1 MKFRPSIL
9 PQGVRL
15 VGNVAGDEDLVI
27 FGTVEGEVDVGGTVI
42 VEESG
47 VVRGNVHGRT
57 VSVRGIVIGDASA
70 KESVRVEAG
79 GSMVGDVH
87 APRVNIVKG
96 AKFRGHVHMTGSD
109 DAAGDVRSVT
119 RRARPSTEPRSGA
132 GAVKPSDGDSRPGE
146 SHSPARGGAAPS
158 ERAERERIAVEP
170 AEAPIELPRE
180 RAAARERP
188 EARPERPRD
197 RSGERPVERSEE
209 RAIEVEDRTQS
220 RPRRHRR
227 RFAVEP
233 TTAPGT
239 VPADRSDTLAGTV
252 FSPAPIES
260 APKPARSGPPLPV
273 FPAVGRV
280 RAQRRDGEKAT
291 DH

>member
-15 VGNVAGDEDLVI
+15 VGNVAGDEDLVV
-27 FGTVEGEVDVGGTVI
+27 FGTVEGEVDVGGTII

-57 VSVRGIVIGDASA
+57 VSVRGIVIGDASGV
-70 KESVRVEAG
+70 ESVRVEAG

-109 DAAGDVRSVT
+109 DAAGDVRSVA
-119 RRARPSTEPRSGA
+119 RRARPP
-132 GAVKPSDGDSRPGE
+132 V
-146 SHSPARGGAAPS
+146 
-158 ERAERERIAVEP
+158 ERERPAAELVET
-170 AEAPIELPRE
+170 PIELPR
-180 RAAARERP
+180 AARERP
-188 EARPERPRD
+188 SAELVETPTELPRAARERPSAELVETPIELPRAARGRPAAEARERPSERRE
-197 RSGERPVERSEE
+197 RSGERS
-209 RAIEVEDRTQS
+209 IEVEDRSQS

-233 TTAPGT
+233 KTTPGT
-239 VPADRSDTLAGTV
+239 VPADRADTLAGTL
-252 FSPAPIES
+252 FSPPSESAPE